1 MDTPGPGPAALC
13 DAPALELPLLGS
25 MSSVFHS
32 SYHVEKLRYTT
43 ISPLGG
49 SREGKDCDSSKYPW
63 PAS

>member
-32 SYHVEKLRYTT
+32 SYHVEKLR
-43 ISPLGG
+43 
-49 SREGKDCDSSKYPW
+49 
-63 PAS
+63 